1 MKHRHATMLGI
12 ICLALLLAIASANT
26 KSAAARLSKARELRQ
41 RLAYTS
47 DPARANQLRH
57 RRAQILDVYTGNG
70 FSFSQIFGLSI
81 TEFDQILSSDV
92 ADEFGARDTGLGIDR
107 AEELWEDSANY
118 QLDLAIEAEERWV
131 SGDAD
136 YGRGDAEYPYIICS
150 KKPRKSALQR
160 KNQIVNIVIFGA
172 EDEEYDEDKLFTSE
186 YCIYNFDIL
195 LVIIVLRL
203 VLTHHSYSYFVSVYN
218 DKEMTCFGTRFLA
231 STALTIADLQDPE
244 LPLLPIGASIKL
256 RAGAIA
262 EVLERAGIDVDL
274 DVPIDESIFREN
286 DSVQSSQTR
295 IEVALC
301 SGADDD
307 ELRRMGRRLLDFL
320 NLVDEDDPSRSEV
333 ASQNIYA
340 DLTDAELRQ
349 MPARSRFWRRVFET
363 GIDSPEGC
371 QETFDRLIFE
381 VQASGD
387 AGEMAGFYV
396 SLGAKT
402 GSGSSDFQTI
412 VSCVLSTIAGMSL
425 LPQVCSVD
433 LNPLITTNNVDASAI
448 LQDPV
453 NMNYPFYDAGI
464 TGKGQ
469 VIGVS
474 DSGLDTD
481 NCYVWDSSGDIRKNG
496 SVDTSRRKVIQYD
509 DFVDAKDDPSGHGT
523 HVVGTI
529 VGHRAVDGRTESDG
543 IADGVA
549 KDAKVAFFDCGAGGD
564 SLSIPA
570 DKGRY
575 LGVGTSAGARIHS
588 SSWGSF
594 LVPPKY
600 DSMTRDTDSYIYN
613 DWSFLQIVAAGN
625 SGTGNKEKTIGSPAV
640 AKNVLTV
647 GASQNPTNK
656 GIEYLADFSSRGP
669 TSDGRIK
676 PDVVAPG
683 QSVLSMNAVPD
694 EQGECDP
701 DAVPLSFNGG
711 TGSAEGVLYLQGTS
725 MATPAVSG
733 GAALVRQYFLDGFY
747 NSSSIDIS
755 GMLLKAILI
764 NGAVEI
770 SYIDNAFRSTP
781 TQYYDNNQGFGRVS
795 LVDSLP
801 LDGANTFGASFI
813 DKATI
818 QDGQTL
824 AIDFNIT
831 DNGGRCTENEFRAT
845 LTWADPPGATG
856 CVRCLVNDLDLS
868 VQKLGSSR
876 IYYPNGR
883 GSRDTINNVERV
895 IMGTVPGDTIRV
907 TITAAN
913 LDRAEQPFALY
924 VTGCTPNRSYS
935 GEAKPKGNVD
945 RTTRILIIVCSVIG
959 FLLLFLAVC
968 WMMDSRKR
976 KRHQEQRAKQAAAGT
991 GGASRPVSQAHAHGG
1006 HDNGHSHGENG
1017 GQHYHHTHQEQPT
1030 GRY

>member
-1 MKHRHATMLGI
+1 MKSSRRSVLL
-12 ICLALLLAIASANT
+12 ICLLAFT
-26 KSAAARLSKARELRQ
+26 L
-41 RLAYTS
+41 
-47 DPARANQLRH
+47 
-57 RRAQILDVYTGNG
+57 TGCH
-70 FSFSQIFGLSI
+70 L
-81 TEFDQILSSDV
+81 
-92 ADEFGARDTGLGIDR
+92 
-107 AEELWEDSANY
+107 Y
-118 QLDLAIEAEERWV
+118 
-131 SGDAD
+131 
-136 YGRGDAEYPYIICS
+136 
-150 KKPRKSALQR
+150 
-160 KNQIVNIVIFGA
+160 
-172 EDEEYDEDKLFTSE
+172 
-186 YCIYNFDIL
+186 
-195 LVIIVLRL
+195 
-203 VLTHHSYSYFVSVYN
+203 SYSTVYN
-218 DKEMTCFGTRFLA
+218 DNEMTCFGTRFLA

-244 LPLLPIGASIKL
+244 LPLLPIFASIKL

-262 EVLERAGIDVDL
+262 EALERAGIDVDL
-274 DVPIDESIFREN
+274 DVPIDEAIFREN
-286 DSVQSSQTR
+286 DSVDSSETR
-295 IEVALC
+295 IEVELC
-301 SGADDD
+301 SGVDDD
-307 ELRRMGRRLLDFL
+307 ERRRMGRRLLDFL

-371 QETFDRLIFE
+371 FETFDRLIFE
-381 VQASGD
+381 LSASSD
-387 AGEMAGFYV
+387 TGEMTGFYV
-396 SLGAKT
+396 SLGEQT
-402 GSGSSDFQTI
+402 GPNSSSLQTT
-412 VSCVLSTIAGMSL
+412 VSCVLSTIAGILL

-448 LQDPV
+448 LQNPV
-453 NMNYPFYDAGI
+453 NMNFPFYDAGI
-464 TGKGQ
+464 TGRGQ

-496 SVDTSRRKVIQYD
+496 SVDTSRRKVVQYEP
-509 DFVDAKDDPSGHGT
+509 FVDDKDDPSGHGT

-543 IADGVA
+543 MANGVA

-600 DSMTRDTDSYIYN
+600 DSMTRDTDSYLYN
-613 DWSFLQIVAAGN
+613 DWNFLQVVAAGN
-625 SGTGNKEKTIGSPAV
+625 SGTANKEATIGSPAV

-683 QSVLSMNAVPD
+683 QSILSMNAVPD
-694 EQGECDP
+694 QQGECDP
-701 DAVPLSFNGG
+701 DIVPYSFNGG

-733 GAALVRQYFLDGFY
+733 AAALVRQYFLDGFY
-747 NSSSIDIS
+747 NKSSIDIS

-764 NGAVEI
+764 SGAQEI
-770 SYIDNAFRSTP
+770 SYIDSYFRTTP

-801 LDGANTFGASFI
+801 LNGANTFGASFI

-824 AIDFNIT
+824 DIDFNIT
-831 DNGGRCTENEFRAT
+831 DNGGRCTGNEFRAT
-845 LTWADPPGATG
+845 LVWADPPGATG
-856 CVRCLVNDLDLS
+856 CVKCLVNDLDLS
-868 VQKLGSSR
+868 VQKAGSSR

-883 GSRDTINNVERV
+883 GSRDTTNNVERV
-895 IMGTVPGDTIRV
+895 ILGNAVPGDTIRV

-935 GEAKPKGNVD
+935 GDAKPKGNFD

-968 WMMDSRKR
+968 WIMDIRKR
-976 KRHQEQRAKQAAAGT
+976 KRHQQERAKQAAN
-991 GGASRPVSQAHAHGG
+991 GGASRPVSQAHAHGNYNAAHHSGG
-1006 HDNGHSHGENG
+1006 HDNGHGHGHRS
-1017 GQHYHHTHQEQPT
+1017 GQHHHHAHHEETT